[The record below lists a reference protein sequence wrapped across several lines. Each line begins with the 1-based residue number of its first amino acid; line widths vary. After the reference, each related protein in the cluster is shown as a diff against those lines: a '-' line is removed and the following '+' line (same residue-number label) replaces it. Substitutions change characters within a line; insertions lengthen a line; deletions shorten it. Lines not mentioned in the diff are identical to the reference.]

1 MSAGLNFR
9 IVGVEGIKADHW
21 TTTSTT
27 TTASVT
33 RFGETFT
40 LWQNFKSLR
49 PFFSVNLAK
58 NWLFWFP
65 AIYKKVTTKKGFRAL
80 IPRSVCIS
88 MPGRLYVCWRAGG
101 ACCWCSQT
109 KWLPFQWII
118 LLLLYI
124 EVLSKSKP
132 KTERNYYYYISKF
145 VRFLALN

>member
-9 IVGVEGIKADHW
+9 IVEPPPPPP
-21 TTTSTT
+21 
-27 TTASVT
+27 
-33 RFGETFT
+33 
-40 LWQNFKSLR
+40 LR
-49 PFFSVNLAK
+49 PVWPDSAKHLHFGKILKVFGHFLALIWPK